1 MFKPLVLSYKVQ
13 RVHWSVCAP
22 NMNGSSNHLNCWGKY
37 TATILSDQMHHF
49 PGLHDKSYS
58 NHVFC
63 HSWFIKNI
71 CACWL
76 SILNKF
82 HFNLAFALSCIG
94 NKPLQAFMVVV
105 ARYQELNPP
114 ISDYYFFHKFSAQC
128 FTLSSQPG
136 NYLHEQIVCMCYGKA
151 LMSWKHWQ
159 TCKLE
164 FSDVYWNIQLK

>member
-1 MFKPLVLSYKVQ
+1 MLSYKVQ

-22 NMNGSSNHLNCWGKY
+22 NKNDSSNHLNCWGKCA
-37 TATILSDQMHHF
+37 ATILSDQMHHF

-94 NKPLQAFMVVV
+94 NKPLQAFTVVV
-105 ARYQELNPP
+105 ARYQEFKSPNKRFFFSYIFFPVF
-114 ISDYYFFHKFSAQC
+114 YFIFPTIFMSSVYVTEKRWWAENTGKHVSWSLVMSIEIFS
-128 FTLSSQPG
+128 
-136 NYLHEQIVCMCYGKA
+136 
-151 LMSWKHWQ
+151 
-159 TCKLE
+159 
-164 FSDVYWNIQLK
+164 